1 MKVKNANPRLALAAA
16 ISWITAE
23 QTQQQKQL
31 NFHPTFIISCPSEG
45 EMFTFELGISIKGT
59 AAPLSRGDVGLLS
72 LAFESTVGLRGHTFI
87 YIDEN
92 I

>member
-1 MKVKNANPRLALAAA
+1 MKNANPRLAFAAA

-23 QTQQQKQL
+23 QTEQQNQL
-31 NFHPTFIISCPSEG
+31 NFHPIFIISCPSEG
-45 EMFTFELGISIKGT
+45 EMFTFELWLSIKST
-59 AAPLSRGDVGLLS
+59 AAPLSRSNVGLLS
-72 LAFESTVGLRGHTFI
+72 LAFESTVGLWGHTFT